1 MPHRTDLGQLRGLPV
16 ASGSIGLMAKDI
28 SSVELVF
35 KTLLESEPW
44 RDDPNVIELPWRAEK
59 HDAIAKRAGASGYS
73 SGRLVLGFMACDQN
87 VQPHPNVAR
96 ALEHVKETLEKEG
109 HEVYHESILSSAND
123 LMTGILQ
130 IVDWNQPPHPEAVE
144 NLVCL
149 RSSIGRFS

>member
-44 RDDPNVIELPWRAEK
+44 REDPNVIELPWRAEK

-73 SGRLVLGFMACDQN
+73 SGRLVLGLMACDKN

-96 ALEHVKETLEKEG
+96 ALEHVKETLEIEG
-109 HEVYHESILSSAND
+109 HEVYHQSILSSAND
-123 LMTGILQ
+123 LITRIL
-130 IVDWNQPPHPEAVE
+130 
-144 NLVCL
+144 
-149 RSSIGRFS
+149 